1 VNGFGSV
8 VYRLACLLVAS
19 AVGFLDPLHRERQ
32 KVDSIQ
38 AQSARERRVARALVD
53 SGRSRASKALDRGF
67 RISGRVAGDGAGAD
81 LPQNA
86 RAEGS
91 F

>member
-1 VNGFGSV
+1 VSRFGSV

-38 AQSARERRVARALVD
+38 AQSARERRFARALVD